1 MINRLRRQFIVI
13 AMISVT
19 LVVLLMALSIN
30 VFNFLSTD
38 QTLGDTLRMICDN
51 QGMITQFPGGR
62 PGQPPRGQLTPETPY
77 STRYFVLYYSG
88 DGTLDMAD
96 MRHIAAVTEE
106 DTGRF
111 LAAALG
117 RGEGM
122 GYREQYKYYVI
133 RAGEDRYMAVF
144 LDCQRE
150 LHSMRTFAV
159 ISLLVAAACVALVY
173 LLIWFF
179 SKKAIEPTV
188 RSVEKQKQFITDA
201 SHELKTPLTVIA
213 TSLKVLE
220 MEVGEQKWIG
230 KAQAQTEKLSELV
243 NDLVTLAR
251 LDEEKPPARFARFDI
266 SGVVTETA
274 ESFRDFAAV
283 RGHALEADAAPGLS
297 CCGDEYA
304 IRQLVSVLLDNA
316 VKYSPLGSTVT
327 VRLHKLYSY
336 VRIEIEDAGIGIPKE
351 DYNKIFQRF
360 YRGFHPT
367 VQQSEGSGVGLYL
380 SRKILE
386 EQGGSIMVKPAF
398 RQGSIFVIQLPLDY
412 AVHTSDAAAAPTYSS

>member
-1 MINRLRRQFIVI
+1 MINKLRRQFIVI

-19 LVVLLMALSIN
+19 LVVFLMALSIN

-38 QTLGDTLRMICDN
+38 RALCGTLQMIYDN
-51 QGMITQFPGGR
+51 QGMIPLFSGGR
-62 PGQPPRGQLTPETPY
+62 PEKPPRGQFNPETPY

-88 DGTLDMAD
+88 DGTLGMAD
-96 MRHIAAVTEE
+96 MKHIAAVTAA
-106 DTGRF
+106 DADSF
-111 LAAALG
+111 LSAALS

-122 GYREQYKYYVI
+122 GYKEQYKYYVV
-133 RAGEDRYMAVF
+133 RTGEEQYMAIF

-150 LHSMRTFAV
+150 LHSVRTFAV

-220 MEVGEQKWIG
+220 MEVGQQKWIG
-230 KAQAQTEKLSELV
+230 KAQAQAEKMSELV

-251 LDEEKPPARFARFDI
+251 LDEEKPPVRFVKFDI
-266 SGVVTETA
+266 SGVAAETA
-274 ESFRDFAAV
+274 ESFRDFAAA
-283 RGHALEADAAPGLS
+283 RGHALETDIAPGLF

-316 VKYSPLGSTVT
+316 VKYADEGGVIRLGLEKTKKGLTLKTSN
-327 VRLHKLYSY
+327 RCAGL
-336 VRIEIEDAGIGIPKE
+336 DAGEFDKLF
-351 DYNKIFQRF
+351 DRF
-360 YRGFHPT
+360 YRPDRSRSKQTGGF
-367 VQQSEGSGVGLYL
+367 GVGL
-380 SRKILE
+380 SIARSIAEVHK
-386 EQGGSIMVKPAF
+386 GSIRAECPAE
-398 RQGSIFVIQLPLDY
+398 GVIQFVVVLR
-412 AVHTSDAAAAPTYSS
+412 A

>member
-1 MINRLRRQFIVI
+1 
-13 AMISVT
+13 
-19 LVVLLMALSIN
+19 
-30 VFNFLSTD
+30 
-38 QTLGDTLRMICDN
+38 
-51 QGMITQFPGGR
+51 
-62 PGQPPRGQLTPETPY
+62 
-77 STRYFVLYYSG
+77 
-88 DGTLDMAD
+88 
-96 MRHIAAVTEE
+96 
-106 DTGRF
+106 
-111 LAAALG
+111 
-117 RGEGM
+117 
-122 GYREQYKYYVI
+122 
-133 RAGEDRYMAVF
+133 MAVF

-220 MEVGEQKWIG
+220 LEVGRQKWID

-316 VKYSPLGSTVT
+316 VKYADEGSVIHLALEKSKKGPVLIVSNPCAGLDTAELD
-327 VRLHKLYSY
+327 RLF
-336 VRIEIEDAGIGIPKE
+336 D
-351 DYNKIFQRF
+351 RF
-360 YRGFHPT
+360 YRPDRSRSKQTGGF
-367 VQQSEGSGVGLYL
+367 GVGL
-380 SRKILE
+380 
-386 EQGGSIMVKPAF
+386 SIARGIVEAHKGTIRAECPAE
-398 RQGSIFVIQLPLDY
+398 GVIQFV
-412 AVHTSDAAAAPTYSS
+412 AVLRE